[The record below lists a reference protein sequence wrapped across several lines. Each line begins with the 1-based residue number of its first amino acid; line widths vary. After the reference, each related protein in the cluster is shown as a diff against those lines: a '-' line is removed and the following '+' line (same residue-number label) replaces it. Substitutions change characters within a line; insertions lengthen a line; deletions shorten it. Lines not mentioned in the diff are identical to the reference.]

1 MQNDICYRIYHFIAM
16 TYIFNNIRNM
26 KFYTWVLKHNKYTFD
41 VWAQAKESFAYN
53 VTKIVETM
61 PTFSFAPTSWD
72 YYQMRKEW
80 YNTYN
85 IGEKF
90 LICIGMTLL
99 AIRGIVGNVLIDLV
113 FVITFLNERKVLRIN
128 SIINLVKEIDVGAII
143 ESLVSFI
150 SENGNVI
157 LLIVFVSLAVYAM
170 YERKKIATYQL
181 EAIWGKDAT
190 NVKQVAD
197 RQKAIEDILF
207 CLRVKIYNNS
217 CVIKQNIRFIEAR
230 KHTNDSYLII
240 RYEDYTTEIEQI
252 KKLLAEIWN
261 IPYGITIYAKHN
273 RKAFVQLRIL
283 ELLLSDKIGHIE
295 LDECNKP
302 ELIKIDLTQSNS
314 ELKREFMIKWMHCIS
329 QVDGITRYLKYMNK
343 KMMRYQRL
351 ITNVTDVKEL
361 KEIVENIKD

>member
-1 MQNDICYRIYHFIAM
+1 MQ
-16 TYIFNNIRNM
+16 
-26 KFYTWVLKHNKYTFD
+26 
-41 VWAQAKESFAYN
+41 
-53 VTKIVETM
+53 
-61 PTFSFAPTSWD
+61 
-72 YYQMRKEW
+72 
-80 YNTYN
+80 
-85 IGEKF
+85 
-90 LICIGMTLL
+90 
-99 AIRGIVGNVLIDLV
+99 
-113 FVITFLNERKVLRIN
+113 
-128 SIINLVKEIDVGAII
+128 
-143 ESLVSFI
+143 
-150 SENGNVI
+150 
-157 LLIVFVSLAVYAM
+157 
-170 YERKKIATYQL
+170 
-181 EAIWGKDAT
+181 
-190 NVKQVAD
+190 AD

-230 KHTNDSYLII
+230 KHTNDSYLIS
-240 RYEDYTTEIEQI
+240 RYEDYTTEIVQI

-283 ELLLSDKIGHIE
+283 ELLLSDNIGHIE

-302 ELIKIDLTQSNS
+302 ALIKIDLTQSNS
-314 ELKREFMIKWMHCIS
+314 ELKREFMIKWTHCIS